1 MHPHDISNAGAAE
14 SGHYRAI
21 ERDESRR
28 RAHDQMSDSLRDD
41 MTWDRLEEIMACA
54 PLAQRKA
61 FWTQHLGLLDVQ
73 ASLICKQNV
82 SMIAEPLQD
91 AVALA
96 IDDQAT
102 KELAR

>member
-1 MHPHDISNAGAAE
+1 MNHAISPAGSAE
-14 SGHYRAI
+14 ARHYAEI

-28 RAHDQMSDSLRDD
+28 RAHDQMSDRLRDE

-61 FWTQHLGLLDVQ
+61 FWTQLLGLLDVQ
-73 ASLICKQNV
+73 ARLICKQNV

-91 AVALA
+91 AVALT
-96 IDDQAT
+96 IDEQAT
-102 KELAR
+102 KELAQ